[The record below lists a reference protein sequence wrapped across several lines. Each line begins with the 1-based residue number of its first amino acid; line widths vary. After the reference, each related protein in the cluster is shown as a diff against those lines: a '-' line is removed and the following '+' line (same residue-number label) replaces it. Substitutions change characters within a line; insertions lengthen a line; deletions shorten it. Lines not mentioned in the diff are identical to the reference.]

1 MAKSRAFARVRFGVP
16 LPLGWP
22 KSRPPLRRHNISHH
36 PRKKTTQK
44 KNRIWNKVHIQTSFN
59 ALEQSDDLMVS
70 DRNGMKASSG
80 GGRHLETLRG
90 RAGGGSGRS
99 GRSAGS
105 GVGGVGAVAFRIQFR
120 VKRGET
126 RFQFIEIERPSTTSE
141 KIAHRG
147 LAPPLGSWKKRKWMV
162 EMREKTG
169 EKERKRGENGWR
181 T

>member
-1 MAKSRAFARVRFGVP
+1 
-16 LPLGWP
+16 
-22 KSRPPLRRHNISHH
+22 
-36 PRKKTTQK
+36 
-44 KNRIWNKVHIQTSFN
+44 
-59 ALEQSDDLMVS
+59 MVS
-70 DRNGMKASSG
+70 DCNGMKASSG

-147 LAPPLGSWKKRKWMV
+147 LAPPLGSSFEV
-162 EMREKTG
+162 EFVLTEKLG
-169 EKERKRGENGWR
+169 NGDIFDERSGTSSKAGDGVTNRHANRFMTDDVEVILRFFRSSFHFLMAGFILVGLFR
-181 T
+181 HK